1 MTNLKLIKNLKK
13 IKNGGMKKMFTEM
26 FRMNE
31 EEKIKRD
38 YKKTVKKFI
47 KAYTK
52 VIFKRNSVYDLQIL
66 EDICYKVYTRHSN
79 KTVGSDTVQ
88 EAKGNESKGS

>member
-1 MTNLKLIKNLKK
+1 MTNLKFIEKFKK
-13 IKNGGMKKMFTEM
+13 TKNGGKKKMFTEL
-26 FRMNE
+26 FRMSE
-31 EEKIKRD
+31 AEKEQRN

-66 EDICYKVYTRHSN
+66 EDVCYKVYTHHSN
-79 KTVGSDTVQ
+79 KMVGSDTVK

>member
-1 MTNLKLIKNLKK
+1 
-13 IKNGGMKKMFTEM
+13 MFTKIFKM
-26 FRMNE
+26 SE
-31 EEKIKRD
+31 EERIKRD

-66 EDICYKVYTRHSN
+66 EDICYKVYTHHSN
-79 KTVGSDTVQ
+79 KMVGSDTVQ